1 MFIFVLFS
9 LLLLLVNS
17 SSSEWIL
24 SNLMNSK
31 TNAATKKGEDKKII
45 PKYDYFSPLSNHI
58 QRFFDEFDPINLTGL
73 SQFIIHLPMDITET
87 LTTINVLIDIPGV
100 NKNDITIAIHKNN
113 ELVITAHKEGL
124 VREEG
129 KTFKKMERFNGNITR
144 TLNLPEYAELEK
156 MEATYNDGVLCI
168 KIPKA
173 HLEGSVEECPKI
185 VNIK

>member
-1 MFIFVLFS
+1 MFIIVLFS

-24 SNLMNSK
+24 SNLMNSNN
-31 TNAATKKGEDKKII
+31 NAATKKGEDKKII

-58 QRFFDEFDPINLTGL
+58 QKFFDEFDPINLTGL

-124 VREEG
+124 IREEG